1 VTQQPTAFAVFHL
14 NLAFSSIPESARSEV
29 VERCYHPLLDLVEH
43 GYPFGIELTGWTA
56 ERIAE
61 LDPGWISRF
70 SGLLETGR
78 CELVGSGH
86 AQIIGPLA
94 PGVVDRWNQRIGTAS
109 YERLLGRR
117 PTVALINE
125 MAFSSSLVDLYADAG
140 YRALVMDRDNV
151 RLALGIE
158 DQPID
163 AVPTHAEGP
172 SGARLPV
179 LWADSILFQKLQQVA
194 HRDISEAD
202 YRAHL
207 AGRVERGEH
216 LFPIYTNDAEVFD
229 FRPGR
234 FEAEATL
241 SGDEWDRVRHLLDA
255 VTTEFGLGWRL
266 PSEVSEAITGDGS
279 FRLTSAA
286 YPIPVKKQAK
296 YNLARWAASGRNDVW
311 TNTMSHRAT
320 VAANGSDEDVW
331 RRVCEAWSTDLRT
344 HITADRWAA
353 AETGIEALLQD
364 LGATAAFGDRD
375 ESDGA
380 GEPPSDSGVDVVMDD
395 DGIRMS
401 VTTDDV
407 RMVLNRRRGVTI
419 QQLGFGSHGVDTV
432 GTLSHGYF
440 NSIALG
446 ADFYSGG
453 VVAELHD
460 EHRRITDLDRV
471 APTFRAV
478 AEGLEISARVDTGRG
493 PLIKTITI
501 PAAGEWIELEYRFPG
516 WTRWQ
521 GSLRAGTVT
530 LLPDGFGDAVRFG
543 CRNGGDDIEWFDLDR
558 PVDHAAATSA
568 LISSTAGLG
577 ASDGRIIIGDG
588 ERDLL
593 LSWDPAECAVFPMIR
608 HLPSEPGALT
618 RVFFSLLEL
627 DDTLVPGGPIGTFRL
642 RIAPDR

>member
-1 VTQQPTAFAVFHL
+1 VTQQPAAFAVFHL
-14 NLAFSSIPESARSEV
+14 NLAFSSIPESARRDV

-43 GYPFGIELTGWTA
+43 GYPLGIELTGWTA

-61 LDPGWISRF
+61 LDPGWVSRF
-70 SGLLETGR
+70 AGLLEAGR

-94 PGVVDRWNQRIGTAS
+94 PGTVDRWNQRIGTS
-109 YERLLGRR
+109 TYERLFGRR
-117 PTVALINE
+117 PAVALINE
-125 MAFSSSLVDLYADAG
+125 MAFSSSLVDLYADSG

-158 DQPID
+158 DQPVD

-172 SGARLPV
+172 SGARLPI

-194 HRDISEAD
+194 HRDISETD

-207 AGRVERGEH
+207 AGRLERGED
-216 LFPIYTNDAEVFD
+216 LLPLYANDAEVFD

-234 FEAEATL
+234 FEGEATL
-241 SGDEWDRVRHLLDA
+241 SGGEWDRVRHLLDGI
-255 VTTEFGLGWRL
+255 TTDFGLEWRL
-266 PSEVSEAITGDGS
+266 PSEVSEAISEKGS
-279 FRLTSAA
+279 FRLTSAS

-311 TNTMSHRAT
+311 ANTMSHRAT
-320 VAANGSDEDVW
+320 VAADGSDEDVW

-344 HITADRWAA
+344 HVTPDRWAA
-353 AETGIEALLQD
+353 AEADIEALLQD
-364 LGATAAFGDRD
+364 LGATAAFGGGD
-375 ESDGA
+375 EPVGA
-380 GEPPSDSGVDVVMDD
+380 DVPPPDSGVDVVMDD

-401 VTTDDV
+401 VTTDAV
-407 RMVLNRRRGVTI
+407 QMVLNRRRGITI
-419 QQLGFGSHGVDTV
+419 QQLGFESHGAPTV

-440 NSIALG
+440 RSIALG

-453 VVAELHD
+453 VVGELHD

-471 APTFRAV
+471 VPTFRSV
-478 AEGLEISARVDTGRG
+478 DGGLEIHARIDTVRG
-493 PLIKTITI
+493 PLIKMLTI
-501 PAAGEWIELEYRFPG
+501 PAAGEWIELGYRFPD
-516 WTRWQ
+516 WTRWR

-530 LLPDGFGDAVRFG
+530 LLPDGFGDALRFG
-543 CRNGGDDIEWFDLDR
+543 CRNGGDDVEWFDLDR

-577 ASDGRIIIGDG
+577 ASDGRIVIGDG

-593 LSWDPAECAVFPMIR
+593 LSWDPAQCAVFPMIR
-608 HLPSEPGALT
+608 HIPAEPGALT

-627 DDTLVPGGPIGTFRL
+627 DDTTVPGGPIGTFWL
-642 RIAPDR
+642 RIAPFE